1 MSTAAQTVKRW
12 KVRPINLRPQPY
24 ELEPLVAIEVVSAED
39 YTALERRV
47 PMWQPIETA
56 PKDIRVLV
64 GGGDCPYVHENMLRC
79 FGASGCAWGGL
90 GNKQQ
95 PTHWM
100 PLPAPPDAGGTKAIR
115 MAKTS
120 NQVTRYG
127 GKAAIATTPRA

>member
-12 KVRPINLRPQPY
+12 
-24 ELEPLVAIEVVSAED
+24 ELTNDTEMIHDAQWVVAPCGARFYSAED

-47 PMWQPIETA
+47 PTWQPIETA

-90 GNKQQ
+90 GDKQQ

-100 PLPAPPDAGGTKAIR
+100 PLPAPPDAGGTR
-115 MAKTS
+115 
-120 NQVTRYG
+120 
-127 GKAAIATTPRA
+127 